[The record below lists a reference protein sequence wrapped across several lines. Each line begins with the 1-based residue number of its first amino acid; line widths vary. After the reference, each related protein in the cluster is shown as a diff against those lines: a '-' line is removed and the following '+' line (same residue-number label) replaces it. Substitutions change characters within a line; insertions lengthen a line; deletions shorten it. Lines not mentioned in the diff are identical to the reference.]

1 MLKTMKLT
9 PTLLRKIVLEE
20 KARMIRE
27 SAISNDP
34 IASGKDHPEDVMAI
48 EVDADGFAD
57 TLAKDVDYMKAL
69 KIQEARLSEKLRRI
83 QEAKSKIR
91 NRVAKRLG

>member
-1 MLKTMKLT
+1 
-9 PTLLRKIVLEE
+9 
-20 KARMIRE
+20 
-27 SAISNDP
+27 
-34 IASGKDHPEDVMAI
+34 MAT

-69 KIQEARLSEKLRRI
+69 KIQEARLTEKLRRI